1 MRTIKKTLSF
11 YLALLLVAF
20 LTSSALAYQEGSV
33 ANGGSI
39 SGKITFS
46 GKAPAPR
53 MISIDKDQAVCG
65 KEKASQELLVGKDG
79 GIQNVVVRITGIK
92 SGKKWDLADEI
103 TIDQKSCKF
112 APHVTIFKPGA
123 TLVMLNPDG
132 ITHNIHTFSRKNP
145 AINKAQ
151 PKFKKKLKIK
161 GKIKNHETIKLS
173 CDIHKKWM
181 GAWIIVADSPYI
193 AVTDASGS
201 FKMDNVP
208 PGDYTVEIWQEKLG
222 SQTVKV
228 SVKGGSDAKVSAS
241 FKAK

>member
-1 MRTIKKTLSF
+1 MKKTLSF
-11 YLALLLVAF
+11 YLALFLVAF

-33 ANGGSI
+33 SNGGSI

-53 MISIDKDQAVCG
+53 MNSIDKEFQAVCG
-65 KEKASQELLVGKDG
+65 KKRASQDLLVGKSG

-92 SGKKWDLADEI
+92 SGKKWDIADEI
-103 TIDQKSCKF
+103 TIDQKGCKF

-132 ITHNIHTFSRKNP
+132 ITHNMHTFSRKNP

-151 PKFKKKLKIK
+151 PKFKKEMKIE
-161 GKIKNHETIKLS
+161 GKIKTPETIKLS

-181 GAWIIVADSPYI
+181 VAWIIVADSPYI
-193 AVTDASGS
+193 AVTDVSGS
-201 FKMDNVP
+201 FKIDNVP
-208 PGDYTVEIWQEKLG
+208 AGNYIVDIWQEKLG
-222 SQTVKV
+222 SQTAKV
-228 SVKGGSDAKVSAS
+228 SVKGGSDAKVSVS
-241 FKAK
+241 YK